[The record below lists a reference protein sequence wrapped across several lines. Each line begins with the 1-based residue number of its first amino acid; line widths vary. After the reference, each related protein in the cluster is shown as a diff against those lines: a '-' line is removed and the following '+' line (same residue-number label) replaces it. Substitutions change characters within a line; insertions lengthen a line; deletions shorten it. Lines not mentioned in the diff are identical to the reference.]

1 MVSGINNLSA
11 STLNWK
17 RTLTDPSFW
26 ILLIANCYLVY
37 KYEQNPDI
45 FSTLIWLYWSQSV
58 LYGLFA
64 FVNILTTKTPASI
77 DETTGDNGLPNGKR
91 SLKDATAFF
100 FLAHYG
106 FFHLVYC
113 IFLSTMTKLSLFDWQ
128 FFKYYL
134 GIFFLSLAV
143 NFISHKIQKRTLGD
157 DLGKMMLLPYLRI
170 IPMHLCILI
179 PAFLSVTRLTVFLVM
194 KVVADVFMYALTNT
208 YYKRVPLAELTALN
222 MNSNIASE

>member
-1 MVSGINNLSA
+1 M
-11 STLNWK
+11 NWK

-45 FSTLIWLYWSQSV
+45 FSTLVWLYWSLSV
-58 LYGLFA
+58 LYGLFT
-64 FVNILTTKTPASI
+64 FLNILTTKTPASI
-77 DETTGDNGLPNGKR
+77 EETTTAEGLPNGKR

-113 IFLSTMTKLSLFDWQ
+113 VFLLTMTKLSLFDWP
-128 FFKYYL
+128 FFKYYMAV
-134 GIFFLSLAV
+134 FFISMLV
-143 NFISHKIQKRTLGD
+143 NFISHKIQKRSLGD

-170 IPMHLCILI
+170 VPMHLCILI
-179 PAFLSVTRLTVFLVM
+179 PAFVGITRLTVFLVL
-194 KVVADVFMYALTNT
+194 KVAADVFMYALTNN
-208 YYKRVPLAELTALN
+208 YYKRAPLAEMTTINLKST
-222 MNSNIASE
+222 ITPE

>member
-1 MVSGINNLSA
+1 
-11 STLNWK
+11 LNWK

-26 ILLIANCYLVY
+26 ILLLANCYLVY

-45 FSTLIWLYWSQSV
+45 FSTLVWLYWSQSS
-58 LYGLFA
+58 LYGLFT
-64 FVNILTTKTPASI
+64 FLNILTTKTPASI
-77 DETTGDNGLPNGKR
+77 DETTTAEGLPNGKR
-91 SLKDATAFF
+91 SLKDVSAFF

-106 FFHLVYC
+106 FFHLVYFV
-113 IFLSTMTKLSLFDWQ
+113 FLLTMTKLSLFNWP

-134 GIFFLSLAV
+134 GIFFISLAV

-179 PAFLSVTRLTVFLVM
+179 PAFVGITSLTVFLVM
-194 KVVADVFMYALTNT
+194 KVVADVFMYALTNS
-208 YYKRVPLAELTALN
+208 YYKRAQLAELTAVNLK
-222 MNSNIASE
+222 STISPE